1 MKNPLLID
9 LDGVLR
15 IGNSPAKYISEFLSF
30 IKANNINACVLSNS
44 SLYSSKTIYDFF
56 SNHSIKIDIP
66 ILTTVDFAVKYVE
79 ERFNSIAVYA
89 SDEVKN
95 LLNIKIEYEKPEAVL
110 IGDIGQAWNYD
121 ILQQIFE
128 YLMNGA
134 KLIAMHKNR
143 FWYKPET
150 GIQLDAGP
158 FVHSLEYA
166 ASVKAT
172 LLGKPSELYFN
183 SALKLLGEKKNTEFI
198 MLGDDLE
205 SDIKGAKA
213 LNAKTILIYTG
224 KTKFPYD
231 KKYENIVDYEAKN
244 LLDVNDI
251 LGKYFL

>member
-56 SNHSIKIDIP
+56 SNHSIKIDLP

-134 KLIAMHKNR
+134 KLIAMHKNS
-143 FWYKPET
+143 FWYKPENR
-150 GIQLDAGP
+150 
-158 FVHSLEYA
+158 
-166 ASVKAT
+166 K
-172 LLGKPSELYFN
+172 
-183 SALKLLGEKKNTEFI
+183 TEN
-198 MLGDDLE
+198 
-205 SDIKGAKA
+205 KVYK
-213 LNAKTILIYTG
+213 
-224 KTKFPYD
+224 
-231 KKYENIVDYEAKN
+231 
-244 LLDVNDI
+244 
-251 LGKYFL
+251 